1 MPLAEGENGGTVV
14 KVTLRDVYEA
24 VEAIQGDLH
33 ELKTIAT
40 GAAKIGDDHEVRL
53 RAVENQIAAIT
64 GGSQTVRSTWAIV
77 IAAVAVTISAASP
90 IIYHITM

>member
-64 GGSQTVRSTWAIV
+64 GGSQTVRSTWAII

>member
-1 MPLAEGENGGTVV
+1 MPLAEGENGSTVV